1 LVELSSTASVL
12 IIDDDELTCKALQKL
27 LERRGYE
34 IEVAHSGKE
43 GIEKALQKHHNV
55 ALIDI
60 VLPDMGGI
68 DLLRQLKEIDPVM
81 SNRMVTGKATVDNAV
96 EALNL
101 GADAFIRKP
110 FKPDELLITVED
122 KAAKQ
127 VVTAEMTQEKISGFI
142 QGMIKE
148 LVVEL
153 SAIERDKRSR
163 NLNDLV

>member
-81 SNRMVTGKATVDNAV
+81 SNIMVTGKATVDNAV

>member
-1 LVELSSTASVL
+1 MVRLSNTTSVL
-12 IIDDDELTCKALQKL
+12 VIDDDELTCKALRKL

-34 IEVAHSGKE
+34 LDVARSGKE
-43 GIEKALQKHHNV
+43 GIEKAIEKHHNV
-55 ALIDI
+55 ALVDI
-60 VLPDMGGI
+60 MLPDMSGT
-68 DLLRQLKEIDPVM
+68 DLLRQLREIDPM
-81 SNRMVTGKATVDNAV
+81 MANIMVTGKATVDNAV

-110 FKPDELLITVED
+110 FKPDELLVTVED

-127 VVTAEMTQEKISGFI
+127 MVTSEMTQEKISGFI

-153 SAIERDKRSR
+153 SSIERDKKSR
-163 NLNDLV
+163 NLKDLV

>member
-1 LVELSSTASVL
+1 MVRLSNTTSVL
-12 IIDDDELTCKALQKL
+12 VIDDDELTRKALQKL
-27 LERRGYE
+27 LERRGYDLD
-34 IEVAHSGKE
+34 IAQSGKE
-43 GIEKALQKHHNV
+43 GIEKAVERHHNV

-60 VLPDMGGI
+60 VLPDMNGT
-68 DLLRQLKEIDPVM
+68 DLLRQLKEIDPM
-81 SNRMVTGKATVDNAV
+81 MANIMVTGKATVDNAV

-110 FKPDELLITVED
+110 FKPDELLVTVED

-127 VVTAEMTQEKISGFI
+127 IVTSEMTQEKISGFI

-153 SAIERDKRSR
+153 SSIERDKRSR
-163 NLNDLV
+163 NMKDLV